1 MLLAKPEWGTKRICQ
16 SCGVRFYDFGRSPI
30 VCPACGGV
38 FDLEILNRARR
49 ARPSSRAVAAAAE
62 GAPAVD
68 GDLIGSD
75 SDTDDDIEVEVEEDD
90 AVVVTDDDAEEDESL
105 IEDASELGDDEEL
118 SDVIES
124 DIDEEAR

>member
-1 MLLAKPEWGTKRICQ
+1 MAKPEWGTKRICQ

-68 GDLIGSD
+68 SELLGPDAD
-75 SDTDDDIEVEVEEDD
+75 VEDDVEIEEDEE
-90 AVVVTDDDAEEDESL
+90 AVVVTDDDADEDESL

-124 DIDEEAR
+124 DNDEEPR